1 MGPLSDKISSDYGQ
15 AIRAI
20 FGGDTKDAKEKT
32 RTRRSEQSVIDEM
45 AKSRSRSNWLS
56 PDVPWSMLAPGG
68 KDIGLSVADKPGGG
82 PAFDQIPSPVPRLEQ
97 RPLYPGGDPA
107 VQELYQETGTVD
119 GNWLVRYLSTVDRGM
134 DMIYDEFKKRNSVY
148 LNMNPAQQ
156 ELMDDMEYDL
166 RKQFK
171 LLRMMPGSPYFM
183 PLGRSLEAEDPD
195 STANDFETD
204 IEKIEADTR
213 VDPPMKEYSQY
224 LDSQFFEGMEGP
236 PRLWSRDEWQG
247 NLQTL
252 YRILQHQEGVGPPPA
267 PGSSGY
273 EEGSWIDKNFL
284 TNLPDAP
291 GIPVDATYDPV
302 SGDRNDWQKPQL
314 PGAYKPRE
322 ISAERM
328 RFIADA
334 HDIFSSNPNNVKGW
348 IITKSTKGL
357 NPIAKRYAAQTINR
371 DLDSWM
377 MNNTEVDPGDTF
389 LDEKGLETTYAQA
402 YHDGGTG
409 INDLTPQIRAKMGR
423 KLWEEWAGSKK
434 FQWYGSKGYGSNK
447 NIQGG

>member
-1 MGPLSDKISSDYGQ
+1 MGFLSDKISSDYGQ

-20 FGGDTKDAKEKT
+20 VDGDTKDAKEKT

-45 AKSRSRSNWLS
+45 AKSRSRLS

-68 KDIGLSVADKPGGG
+68 RDIGLSVADKPGGG
-82 PAFDQIPSPVPRLEQ
+82 PHFMQIPGTKGFVGRSLEPR
-97 RPLYPGGDPA
+97 PMYTGGNP
-107 VQELYQETGTVD
+107 TVD

-134 DMIYDEFKKRNSVY
+134 DMIYNEFKKRNSVY
-148 LNMNPAQQ
+148 LNMNPDQQ
-156 ELMDDMEYDL
+156 KIMDDMEYDL

-195 STANDFETD
+195 STANDFEID
-204 IEKIEADTR
+204 IGKIEADTR
-213 VDPPMKEYSQY
+213 VEPPMKEYSQY
-224 LDSQFFEGMEGP
+224 LDSQLFEGMQGP
-236 PRLWSRDEWQG
+236 PRLWSRDEWNS
-247 NLQTL
+247 NLSQL
-252 YRILQHQEGVGPPPA
+252 YRILQGQNQRHLGTPYGGVGQLGPDNTL
-267 PGSSGY
+267 SGLTDI
-273 EEGSWIDKNFL
+273 EG
-284 TNLPDAP
+284 T
-291 GIPVDATYDPV
+291 IPED
-302 SGDRNDWQKPQL
+302 
-314 PGAYKPRE
+314 
-322 ISAERM
+322 RM

-348 IITKSTKGL
+348 IISKSTKGL
-357 NPIAKRYAAQTINR
+357 NPIAKRHASQTINR

-377 MNNTEVDPGDTF
+377 MNNTEVDPGETF

-409 INDLTPQIRAKMGR
+409 INDLTPQIRAKMGK

-434 FQWYGSKGYGSNK
+434 FQWYGPKGYGS
-447 NIQGG
+447 I